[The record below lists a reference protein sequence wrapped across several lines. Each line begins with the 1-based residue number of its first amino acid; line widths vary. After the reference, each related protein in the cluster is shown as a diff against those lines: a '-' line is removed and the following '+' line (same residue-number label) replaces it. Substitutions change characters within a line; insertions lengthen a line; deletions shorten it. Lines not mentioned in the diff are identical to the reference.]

1 MQVFF
6 VTLNLAHTTVHYVSC
21 QNRIRRGEVILQFLL
36 RQPPVFYLN
45 VTMIYILNLLVM
57 CELAIPYIAE
67 EVDQLVVDEP
77 GLVEVVE
84 PGHH

>member
-1 MQVFF
+1 MQKCLKVYGYKED
-6 VTLNLAHTTVHYVSC
+6 TLLDIYT
-21 QNRIRRGEVILQFLL
+21 RL
-36 RQPPVFYLN
+36 YLN

-57 CELAIPYIAE
+57 CQLAIPYIAE